1 MISTSEIH
9 NGLASYL
16 SQSSSA
22 KVSALSQRSR
32 VEQSETVTFSESGDT
47 VTLNSSISSLSSL
60 ITYSSS
66 MTLLGVDTD
75 NINRVRDMVSK
86 VFQQQGL
93 DLKFNAGDQ
102 EVDLQK
108 LSQQD
113 AASLVA
119 KDGYFGVDKTSD
131 RIVQFAIGIAGG
143 DPSKIDAIRQGIE
156 NGFQEAQDAFG
167 GWLPDISH
175 ETYDAISQ
183 KLDAWVSNSR
193 QVS

>member
-1 MISTSEIH
+1 
-9 NGLASYL
+9 
-16 SQSSSA
+16 
-22 KVSALSQRSR
+22 
-32 VEQSETVTFSESGDT
+32 
-47 VTLNSSISSLSSL
+47 
-60 ITYSSS
+60 